1 VNTVY
6 QIASQVANVV
16 AGKWVKVDQDLRQW
30 ALAFGVNY

>member
-16 AGKWVKVDQDLRQW
+16 AYGWVKVDQDLKQW
-30 ALAFGVNY
+30 ALAFGINY